1 MISSITGKVLETRV
15 DGLVINLGGLGMFVL
30 CAPDTIASA
39 RIGEEITVQTS
50 LVVREDSLTL
60 FGFESTASR
69 ELFEL
74 VQSVSGFGPKL
85 AFTIIASMS
94 TDEFKQALANEDVAR
109 LKQISGVGT
118 KGAQRLVLEL
128 KDRIGVVAN
137 GESLTAKGW
146 QSQVEQGL
154 VGLGWS
160 VKEATKAVAAVQE
173 LGVTDEDVATLLK
186 RALQVLA
193 N

>member
-1 MISSITGKVLETRV
+1 MISCVTGKVLETRV

-60 FGFESTASR
+60 FGFVSSSSR

-94 TDEFKQALANEDVAR
+94 TDEFKQSLANEDVAR

-128 KDRIGVVAN
+128 KDRVGVVAN
-137 GESLTAKGW
+137 NSKVKNSAW

-154 VGLGWS
+154 IGLGWTA
-160 VKEATKAVAAVQE
+160 KEAARAVAAVNE
-173 LGVTDEDVATLLK
+173 LGVADEDVATLLK